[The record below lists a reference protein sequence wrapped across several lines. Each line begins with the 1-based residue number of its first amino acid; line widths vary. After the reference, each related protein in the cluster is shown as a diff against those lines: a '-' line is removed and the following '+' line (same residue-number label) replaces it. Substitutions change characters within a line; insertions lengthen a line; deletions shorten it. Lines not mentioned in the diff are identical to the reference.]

1 MVDIPLARSDYF
13 RNVAKEARIYLRNRY
28 FEQNP
33 VLNQEPTALLA
44 RPAKKR
50 WLDIGVGP
58 VRGVYSQ
65 AGSFEEALFT
75 VSGVE
80 WYRVD
85 VTAVDTL
92 IRADIAGAASQVIHA
107 GTGNIGDTPAFMYM
121 ADGTRLYVYTDV
133 GYSSGVL
140 TGTPADTDV
149 VRVGSV
155 YYQFTSGSVD
165 AGTPAGTL
173 AKPWLLA
180 VGVSAFDSL
189 TILKDALNAAGIPGA
204 DYSTALT
211 QNTEA
216 RGYYVDVTAS
226 TLQVLARAIGAAGDT
241 VVTTET
247 GAALAWSG
255 ATLTNGGSPASYI
268 VPTPDGWGT
277 ISIGVI
283 NSYIVVVPAQGQ
295 GVNGRFYWIAP
306 GEIEIDPLDFATAER
321 APDPISDVVVFGDQ
335 FWLPGTTT
343 TEVWYFTGNADAPVA
358 RLQGIAFDRGAWGGT
373 AIQVKDSMIIVD
385 SNGGV
390 FRISSGG
397 GGLEPIG
404 RPDIAERIRNAIR
417 NASI

>member
-13 RNVAKEARIYLRNRY
+13 RNIAKEARIYLRNRY

-33 VLNQEPTALLA
+33 VLNDEPTALLA

-50 WLDIGVGP
+50 WLDVGNGP
-58 VRGVYSQ
+58 IRGVYSQ

-75 VSGVE
+75 VSGSE

-85 VTAVDTL
+85 VNVTSTL
-92 IRADIAGAASQVIHA
+92 IRSDIAGGFSQIVQA

-140 TGTPADTDV
+140 TGTPANLDV
-149 VRVGSV
+149 VQVGSI
-155 YYQFTSGSVD
+155 YYQFTTGSVD
-165 AGTPAGTL
+165 AGAPAGTL
-173 AKPWLLA
+173 ANPWLLA
-180 VGVSAFDSL
+180 VGVDAYDSL
-189 TILKDALNAAGIPGA
+189 TILKDALNATGVPGA
-204 DYSTALT
+204 DYSTALISP
-211 QNTEA
+211 NADA
-216 RGYYVDVTAS
+216 RGYYVDGTA
-226 TLQVLARAIGAAGDT
+226 TTIQVLARAIGAAGDT
-241 VVTTET
+241 VATTET
-247 GAALAWSG
+247 GGLSWSG
-255 ATLTNGGSPASYI
+255 ATLANGGSPASYI
-268 VPTPDGWGT
+268 VPTPTGWGT

-283 NSYIVVVPAQGQ
+283 NSYIVVVPAQNQ
-295 GVNGRFYWIAP
+295 GVNGRFYWIVP

-335 FWLPGTTT
+335 FWLPGTST
-343 TEVWYFTGNADAPVA
+343 TEVWYFTGNAASPVA
-358 RLQGIAFDRGAWGGT
+358 RLQGVAFDRGAWSGT
-373 AIQVKDSMIIVD
+373 AAQVKDSMIIVD

-417 NASI
+417 NAS